1 MIKLIEKSLAKIKGS
16 NKEKY
21 QLELSFEEALVNII
35 KYAYPDKPG
44 DIEIFYEFPNQN
56 SLKITIKDW
65 GVAFDP
71 TTFIPKNHCN
81 LSLEDKPVGGLGI
94 YFIFKLIDEVVYER
108 KEGANI
114 LMLTKLFNNH

>member
-16 NKEKY
+16 SKEKY
-21 QLELSFEEALVNII
+21 QLELSLEEALVNII

-44 DIEIFYEFPNQN
+44 DIEIFYEFPHQN

-65 GVAFDP
+65 GVAFNP
-71 TTFIPKNHCN
+71 TTFIPKNHSN
-81 LSLEDKPVGGLGI
+81 LSLEDRPVGGLGI
-94 YFIFKLIDEVVYER
+94 YFIFKLMDEVVYER